1 MSSAKAHWPDLTSMD
16 KTGPGVYLHV
26 PFCLSKC
33 SYCSFYSC
41 TATDTGIRQYH
52 AAVLKRLNTL
62 RHHAPWKSLTFTT
75 IFFGGGTPSIIPVPL
90 LAELLARI
98 KESFSIT
105 SDQAEIS
112 IEVNP
117 ATIDQEG
124 LGKLRHAGFNRLSIG
139 FQSLDDQ
146 QLKRIGRPHSAND
159 ALETYVTARKAGF
172 SNISIDLMY
181 GLPDQT
187 PEQWKKILGQT
198 MELKPEHISMYELTL
213 EPGTPL
219 ASAVDRGEIS
229 LPDEDAVMEMMEIT
243 RETISHSPFKRYEI
257 SNYARPGFRCR
268 HNLNYWNNGSYLG
281 IGPGAVSAFEG
292 KRWSTREDLAQF
304 LDATKTPRSIE
315 GEEEVLN
322 HEAYFRET
330 VVIGL
335 RLTDG
340 IDLKKLHD
348 RFSIDPMTYYDK
360 TLTHLIAQKLLK
372 LEGWNLSLTKH
383 GLALANTVMAELV

>member
-1 MSSAKAHWPDLTSMD
+1 MD
-16 KTGPGVYLHV
+16 KIGPGVYLHV

-33 SYCSFYSC
+33 NYCSFYSC
-41 TATDTGIRQYH
+41 TATDTCIRQYH
-52 AAVLKRLNTL
+52 AAVLKRLTTL
-62 RHHAPWKSLTFTT
+62 RHQAPWKALSFTT
-75 IFFGGGTPSIIPVPL
+75 IFFGGGTPSILPVPL
-90 LAELLARI
+90 LAELLACI
-98 KESFSIT
+98 QKSFSIT
-105 SDQAEIS
+105 KDQAEIS

-117 ATIDQEG
+117 ATIDQDG
-124 LGKLRHAGFNRLSIG
+124 LSKLCQAGFNRLSIG

-146 QLKRIGRPHSAND
+146 QLKRIGRPHSASD
-159 ALETYVTARKAGF
+159 ALETYGAARKAGF
-172 SNISIDLMY
+172 ANISIDLMY
-181 GLPDQT
+181 GLPEQT
-187 PEQWKKILGQT
+187 PEQWSKILAQT

-219 ASAVDRGEIS
+219 ASAVDRGETS
-229 LPDEDAVMEMMEIT
+229 LPDEDAVMKMMEIT
-243 RETISHSPFKRYEI
+243 RKTISHSPLKRYEI

-304 LDATKTPRSIE
+304 LDAVNTPESA
-315 GEEEVLN
+315 EEVEVLD
-322 HEAYFRET
+322 HAAYFRET

-335 RLTDG
+335 RLTAG

-348 RFSIDPMTYYDK
+348 RFNIDPIIYYGK
-360 TLTHLIAQKLLK
+360 TLTRLLEQKLLK
-372 LEGWNLSLTKH
+372 LDGQKLCLTDH